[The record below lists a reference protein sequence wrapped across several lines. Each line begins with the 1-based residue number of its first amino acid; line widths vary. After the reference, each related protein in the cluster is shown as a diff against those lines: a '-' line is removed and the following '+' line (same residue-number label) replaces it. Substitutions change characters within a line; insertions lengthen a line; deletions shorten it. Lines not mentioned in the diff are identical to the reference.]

1 MNAHRIRL
9 EPEAVSVE
17 PGREATCT
25 VRIWNTGDVVGAF
38 AVEVLG
44 AAAAWT
50 EVEPATVSLFPGSNG
65 VARLIFRPPRTADA
79 PAGSLPFAVRV
90 RSRGADVATSVV
102 EEGALDVAPF
112 TELTAELLPRTSR
125 ARFTGRH
132 RVRLNNV
139 GNTAITVQLEGSD
152 PEQAVAL
159 KFSPRA
165 LRVPAGGVAGVGV
178 QVACT
183 QIAWFADPKQWAF
196 QVTAQAA
203 DAAPVRMQGALEQ
216 RPLIG
221 RFTRRA
227 ILVGAV
233 ALAGLG
239 ILHFAGAQIQSVAAS
254 LISGNRTA
262 QASGAQPGGGAA
274 SPIPQTSPT
283 ASPLAT
289 PSKGTTGAA
298 GGPGIGAS
306 GVGTPAMVVGTACA
320 GNSISFSA
328 PNAAQLIPNLAVA
341 FDNGA
346 VGRTALVDLSANL
359 GVDADAQVLVAYS
372 VDGGQAQENAFGPA
386 NFADVQEYYEARA
399 VTAVITLSPGQHTI
413 AAVWR
418 IAGAAGKA
426 AHMDARCLTVRSVDA
441 GAPVDASPIVAG
453 ASCAGNAI
461 ASSAPNGAQ
470 AIAGLA
476 TTINNGTASRRAVVT
491 ISANVA
497 VDIDAQVLVAYSVD
511 GIVPQENAFGPA
523 NLADHQEYSEGR
535 EVTAVIPLGP
545 GTHTITPYWRVSG
558 AAGRTASMDRRCLSV
573 ESATNAAPAA
583 AACAGGSVST
593 TASNGAQPMPG
604 MTVAVNNGSAG
615 RAALLTLSA
624 NLSVDVDAET
634 RLAYSVDG
642 GPAQEN
648 AFGPANLANHQEY
661 SEGRAATAVIPLRPG
676 SHTITAYWRV
686 SGAAGKTTAM
696 DERCLTA
703 EGVAG

>member
-9 EPEAVSVE
+9 EPDTVSVE

-25 VRIWNTGDVVGAF
+25 VRIWNTGDVVDAF

-65 VARLIFRPPRTADA
+65 VAMLIFRPPRTAEA

-90 RSRGADVATSVV
+90 RSRGADMATSVV
-102 EEGALDVAPF
+102 EEGRLDVAPY

-132 RVRLNNV
+132 RVRLTNV
-139 GNTAITVQLEGSD
+139 GNTAITVQLGGSD
-152 PEQAVAL
+152 PEQALAL

-165 LRVPAGGVAGVGV
+165 LRVPAGGVAGAGV
-178 QVACT
+178 RAACT
-183 QIAWFADPKQWAF
+183 RMFWFADPKQWAF
-196 QVTAQAA
+196 QVTAQAQ
-203 DAAPVRMQGALEQ
+203 DAAPVQMQGALEQ

-221 RFTRRA
+221 RFSRRA
-227 ILVGAV
+227 IALGAV
-233 ALAGLG
+233 ALVGVG
-239 ILHFAGAQIQSVAAS
+239 ILHYAGAQIQSAAAS

-262 QASGAQPGGGAA
+262 QASSAQPGGGA
-274 SPIPQTSPT
+274 SPVPQTSPT
-283 ASPLAT
+283 APPSAK
-289 PSKGTTGAA
+289 PSKATGAA
-298 GGPGIGAS
+298 GAGA
-306 GVGTPAMVVGTACA
+306 GANGGTPAMVVATACA
-320 GNSISFSA
+320 GNAISFSA
-328 PNAAQLIPNLAVA
+328 PNAALPIPNLAVT
-341 FDNGA
+341 FDNGP

-359 GVDADAQVLVAYS
+359 GVDVDAQVVVAYS
-372 VDGGQAQENAFGPA
+372 VDGGLAQENAFGPA
-386 NFADVQEYYEARA
+386 DFANVQEYYEARA
-399 VTAVITLSPGQHTI
+399 VTAVIALGPGQHTI

-418 IAGAAGKA
+418 IAGAAGKTG
-426 AHMDARCLTVRSVDA
+426 HMDARCLTVKSVDT
-441 GAPVDASPIVAG
+441 GAPVDASPIAAG
-453 ASCAGNAI
+453 ASCASNTI
-461 ASSAPNGAQ
+461 AYSAPNGAQ
-470 AIAGLA
+470 AIPGLT
-476 TTINNGTASRRAVVT
+476 TTINDGTASRRAVVT

-545 GTHTITPYWRVSG
+545 GSHTITPYWRVSG
-558 AAGRTASMDRRCLSV
+558 AAGKTASMDKRCLSV

-583 AACAGGSVST
+583 ATCAGGSVSN

-604 MTVAVNNGSAG
+604 MTVAVNNGSTG
-615 RAALLTLSA
+615 HAAVLTLSA
-624 NLSVDVDAET
+624 NQSVDIDAET

-648 AFGPANLANHQEY
+648 AYGPADFANHQEY
-661 SEGRAATAVIPLRPG
+661 NEGRAATAVIPLGPG

-686 SGAAGKTTAM
+686 SGATGKTTTM
-696 DERCLTA
+696 DERCLSA
-703 EGVAG
+703 ESVAG